1 MKIIVF
7 GGDGFCGWPTALHL
21 SNLGHEILIVD
32 NFSRRKIDIELGIE
46 SLTPISS
53 IYDRIKAWKE
63 VSGKEIQFKMLDIA
77 QNYEALLQI
86 LLEYQPDTVIHFAE
100 QRSAPYS
107 MKNPET
113 KRYTVNNNITATHNI
128 LVAITSSGLNVHLI
142 HLGTMGV
149 YGYTSHGM
157 VIPEG
162 YLPVEIPAENT
173 TIKQEILYPA
183 DPGSVYHMTKTLDQ
197 LLFYYYA
204 KNDKLRI
211 TDLHQGIVWGTQ
223 TKETALDERLV
234 NRFDYDGDYGTV
246 LNRFLLQAVLNY
258 PLSVHGTGGQT
269 RGFIHIQDTV
279 KCLQLSVEN
288 PPKNGERV
296 CIRNQITET
305 HRVRDLAQIV
315 SKLTGAEIA
324 YIANPR
330 NEAKENDL
338 DVSNAC
344 FLALGLNPH
353 KLETSL
359 LTEIRDIA
367 EKYKDRC
374 DISKIPCYSYWN
386 KEIAGNLSK

>member
-63 VSGKEIQFKMLDIA
+63 ISGKEIQFKMLDIA
-77 QNYEALLQI
+77 QNYEGLLQI

-162 YLPVEIPAENT
+162 YLPVEIKAENT

-211 TDLHQGIVWGTQ
+211 TDLHQGVVWGTQ

-315 SKLTGAEIA
+315 SKLTGAELA

-330 NEAKENDL
+330 NEAKENNL

-386 KEIAGNLSK
+386 KEIADNLSK

>member
-1 MKIIVF
+1 MRIIVF
-7 GGDGFCGWPTALHL
+7 GGDGFCGWPTVLHL
-21 SNLGHEILIVD
+21 SNLGHEILIAD

-46 SLTPISS
+46 SLTPIFS

-63 VSGKEIQFKMLDIA
+63 ISGREIQFRMLDIA
-77 QNYEALLQI
+77 QNYEALLQ
-86 LLEYQPDTVIHFAE
+86 LFMEYRPDTVIHFAE

-113 KRYTVNNNITATHNI
+113 KRYTVNNNIAATHNI
-128 LVAITSSGLNVHLI
+128 LVAITSSGLNIHLI

-162 YLPVEIPAENT
+162 YLPVEIQAGDT
-173 TIKQEILYPA
+173 KLKQEILYPA
-183 DPGSVYHMTKTLDQ
+183 NPGSVYHMTKTLDQ

-211 TDLHQGIVWGTQ
+211 TDLHQGVVWGTQ
-223 TKETALDERLV
+223 TKETVLSEQLI

-246 LNRFLLQAVLNY
+246 LNRFLLQAVLKY

-288 PPKNGERV
+288 PPQNGERV

-324 YIANPR
+324 YIPNPR
-330 NEAKENDL
+330 NEDKENDL

-344 FLALGLNPH
+344 FLELGLNPH

-359 LTEIRDIA
+359 LTEIKEIA

-374 DISKIPCYSYWN
+374 DIGKIPCHSYWN
-386 KEIAGNLSK
+386 KEIEKKILN

>member
-63 VSGKEIQFKMLDIA
+63 ISGKEIQFKMLDIA

-211 TDLHQGIVWGTQ
+211 TDLHQGVVWGTQ

>member
-63 VSGKEIQFKMLDIA
+63 ISGKEIQFKMLDIA

>member
-77 QNYEALLQI
+77 QNYEALLQL

>member
-77 QNYEALLQI
+77 QNYEALLQL

-211 TDLHQGIVWGTQ
+211 TDLHQGVVWGTQ

>member
-63 VSGKEIQFKMLDIA
+63 ISGKEIQFKMLDIA
-77 QNYEALLQI
+77 QNYEGLLQI

-107 MKNPET
+107 MKNPDT

-211 TDLHQGIVWGTQ
+211 TDLHQGVVWGTQ

>member
-63 VSGKEIQFKMLDIA
+63 ISGKEIQFKMLDIA
-77 QNYEALLQI
+77 QNYEALLQL

>member
-21 SNLGHEILIVD
+21 SNLGHDILIVD

-46 SLTPISS
+46 SLTPIYS

-63 VSGKEIQFKMLDIA
+63 VSGKEIQFRMLDIA
-77 QNYEALLQI
+77 QNYEGLLQV
-86 LLEYQPDTVIHFAE
+86 LLEYRPDAVIHFAE

-107 MKNPET
+107 MKNSDT
-113 KRYTVNNNITATHNI
+113 KRYTVDNNINATHNI

-162 YLPVEIPAENT
+162 YLPVEIQAGDT
-173 TIKQEILYPA
+173 KITQEILYPA
-183 DPGSVYHMTKTLDQ
+183 DPGSVYHTTKTLDQ

-223 TKETALDERLV
+223 TKETALDERLI

-246 LNRFLLQAVLNY
+246 LNRFLLQAVLKY

-269 RGFIHIQDTV
+269 RGFIHIQDSV

-288 PPKNGERV
+288 PPQNGERV
-296 CIRNQITET
+296 CIRNQISET

-330 NEAKENDL
+330 NEDKENDL

-344 FLALGLNPH
+344 FLKLGLTPH

-359 LTEIRDIA
+359 LTEIKDIA

-374 DISKIPCYSYWN
+374 EISKIPCYSYWN
-386 KEIAGNLSK
+386 KEIADKISK

>member
-63 VSGKEIQFKMLDIA
+63 ISGKEIQFKMLDIA
-77 QNYEALLQI
+77 QNYEALLQL

-211 TDLHQGIVWGTQ
+211 TDLHQGVVWGTQ

>member
-63 VSGKEIQFKMLDIA
+63 ISGKEIQFKMLDIA
-77 QNYEALLQI
+77 QNYEALLQL

-107 MKNPET
+107 MKNPDT

-211 TDLHQGIVWGTQ
+211 TDLHQGVVWGTQ